1 MAKILIV
8 DDEVDTCQVMRR
20 LFKRWGWTADCVH
33 DPARA
38 VETMRAA
45 RPAAVLL
52 DVMMPGLD
60 GFQVLSAIRADP
72 ELKSVPVLFFSALHD
87 EATLERAFA
96 AGADDYIP
104 KLTSARQIRERV
116 SLFVPATPA
125 PQ

>member
-20 LFKRWGWTADCVH
+20 LFKRWGWAADCVH
-33 DPARA
+33 DPTTV
-38 VETMRAA
+38 VERMRAS

-52 DVMMPGLD
+52 DVMMPGVD
-60 GFQVLSAIRADP
+60 GFGVLAAIRADA
-72 ELKSVPVLFFSALHD
+72 ELASVPVLFFSALHD

-116 SLFVPATPA
+116 SLFVPVSSTP
-125 PQ
+125 Q